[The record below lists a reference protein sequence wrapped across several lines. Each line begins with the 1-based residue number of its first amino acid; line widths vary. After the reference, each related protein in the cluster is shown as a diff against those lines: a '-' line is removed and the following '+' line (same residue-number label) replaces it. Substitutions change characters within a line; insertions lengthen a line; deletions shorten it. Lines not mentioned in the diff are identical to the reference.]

1 MLNGTDWRVGSSP
14 LRFVGIFLMIKPLAS
29 QVVRGSTKQPAFMKK
44 EGSEMRHEIQL
55 RPYKIA
61 WDAPTDEGGSNILD
75 YQIRFIT
82 NRGTTDW
89 LDLESTDT
97 RLLALLPEDVVQ
109 EVEVRALNA
118 IGPGE
123 VVSVQVKPMG

>member
-1 MLNGTDWRVGSSP
+1 
-14 LRFVGIFLMIKPLAS
+14 
-29 QVVRGSTKQPAFMKK
+29 
-44 EGSEMRHEIQL
+44 MRHEIQL

-61 WDAPTDEGGSNILD
+61 WDAPTDDGGSNILD

-82 NRGTTDW
+82 NSGTTDW

-97 RLLALLPEDVVQ
+97 RLFALLPEDVVQ
-109 EVEVRALNA
+109 RAEVRALNA

-123 VVSVQVKPMG
+123 VASVRIKPMG